1 MMAKQLRTNFDP
13 KEAKNFIFKTDLRTK
28 CISTYRINL
37 EDLSNSMAEVNI
49 KTLKQLREAFID
61 VEGNCNL

>member
-1 MMAKQLRTNFDP
+1 MMAKLLKTNSDP

-37 EDLSNSMAEVNI
+37 KDLSNSMAQVDI
-49 KTLKQLREAFID
+49 
-61 VEGNCNL
+61 